1 MTRGRY
7 DGAGGR
13 GSVTRSRGRSGA
25 GWRRGI
31 AGLALVLGLST
42 AVAGWAEE
50 PGRQGRIVELKTAY
64 HTTFDVYEAG
74 PKDAEHGVLLVPGR
88 WGFGARLWDWAD
100 RLAALGY
107 RVVAVDYFDGRPVRN
122 ERLAREV
129 IRAVDPVWV
138 EADLNSALSYL
149 RLRQRQVIAV
159 AWGVGGAYVAQL
171 QRQRPGEIQA
181 LVFYRER
188 EETLGA
194 VAELAVPVLEVV
206 TERSLLHVGGAPRRA
221 LDEAWRATVDFLE
234 KNFE

>member
-1 MTRGRY
+1 M
-7 DGAGGR
+7 R
-13 GSVTRSRGRSGA
+13 GSLHGAELPQSSNRSPYRRWE
-25 GWRRGI
+25 GWRPGI
-31 AGLALVLGLST
+31 AGLLLLLGLST
-42 AVAGWAEE
+42 AVAAWAEE
-50 PGRQGRIVELKTAY
+50 PGRQGRIVELRTAY
-64 HTTFDVYEAG
+64 HTTFNVYEAG
-74 PKDAEHGVLLVPGR
+74 PEDAVHGVLLVPGR
-88 WGFGARLWDWAD
+88 WGFGVRLWDWAD

-159 AWGVGGAYVAQL
+159 AWGVGGEYVAQL
-171 QRQRPGEIQA
+171 LRQRPGEIQA

-188 EETLGA
+188 EEALGA

-221 LDEAWRATVDFLE
+221 LDEAWRATVDFLA